1 MFAKKLG
8 TPCDDFVLILQGS
21 ISQRT
26 RVFEKSRGWFHQFF
40 LCTII
45 FTPICGKI
53 PILTYIFQL
62 GRNHHLENT
71 VTVPQ
76 ILISIYY
83 LSDLHIGFTR
93 RDSKMGP
100 FIYKHAFPYHV
111 SYICSPLSF
120 HFVRRMKRRYKVCN
134 VKWLKL
140 SLNWPVRRKL
150 DKDVK
155 KDPHLFRH
163 LGRKCPA

>member
-1 MFAKKLG
+1 M
-8 TPCDDFVLILQGS
+8 TLQGS

-40 LCTII
+40 
-45 FTPICGKI
+45 
-53 PILTYIFQL
+53 TYYNFHTYLRQDSHFGLYFSIGSKRPPRKYVYHRYWYLFVIYQ
-62 GRNHHLENT
+62 
-71 VTVPQ
+71 
-76 ILISIYY
+76 ISIN
-83 LSDLHIGFTR
+83 IGFTR

-111 SYICSPLSF
+111 SYICSPFSF